1 MEDTLKIMDSES
13 STLAI
18 MKQLASD
25 DELCVDMNAEK
36 LLDRTKL
43 FLIARARNNLTRI
56 IKLTDFLERL
66 EDKFMESVNTILDD
80 NPNQLQLMV
89 MSMETVSKLLQDA
102 NDTVIQVLKDDKL
115 QQIVINTTNIITSEG
130 SSATVIDPDSRDSI
144 RNLASSLLAQLSNV
158 QDIGIDDNKLV
169 LDSEKGDN
177 NGV

>member
-1 MEDTLKIMDSES
+1 MEELQIVDPES
-13 STLAI
+13 STKAI

-25 DELCVDMNAEK
+25 DPNSIVDVDANK

-43 FLIARARNNLTRI
+43 FLVARARNNLNRI

-66 EDKFMESVNTILDD
+66 EDKFIESVNTILDND
-80 NPNQLQLMV
+80 PIQLQLMV

-102 NDTVIQVLKDDKL
+102 NETVVQVLKDEKL
-115 QQIVINTTNIITSEG
+115 QQIVINTTNIITAEG

-158 QDIGIDDNKLV
+158 QDLTVDDDKLV
-169 LDSEKGDN
+169 IDSDKGDN
-177 NGV
+177 DGV